1 MDINL
6 IVGTIG
12 GLMILAPFLLNQ
24 FDVWSNDDWKYDFV
38 NAIGSVFLVIYAVLL
53 ESPVFFVL
61 NAIWAIVS
69 IKDVIIYFIA
79 KKR

>member
-6 IVGTIG
+6 VIGTIG

>member
-6 IVGTIG
+6 IIGTIG

-38 NAIGSVFLVIYAVLL
+38 NAGGSIFLCLYAVLL

-61 NAIWAIVS
+61 NAIWALVS
-69 IKDVIIYFIA
+69 IIDVIIYFIA
-79 KKR
+79 KRQ